1 VPQEAWVRNETLEKN
16 VLFGQEINSKHYNE
30 VIDAC
35 ALLPDLEQ
43 LPAGDQTE
51 IGEKVDYFD
60 Y

>member
-1 VPQEAWVRNETLEKN
+1 M
-16 VLFGQEINSKHYNE
+16 LFGQEINSKHYNE

-43 LPAGDQTE
+43 LPARDQTE